1 MLRSLASP
9 DSSANFAPAG
19 RPGAATGAEYYPA
32 NEAPPVLLT
41 QVQAPAAGPRR
52 GFDELPD
59 PDNYGLTERL
69 FQQNFLEALTF
80 YRIAEWLGHPQA
92 RISREG
98 LENLLLTGGIPDM
111 SKEEAEVLITK
122 AAFQADRWMSP
133 FEYYPEGEMESG
145 LKHTD
150 ECPVSS
156 AWSDALS
163 RVDSQLPMAYVVSA
177 LRFLGFFRGSLKE
190 ASAEFQKSIGE
201 TPTGYLN
208 ETQKVRAIQAAALR
222 GHAPAQNRLGVM
234 YVKGIGVAK
243 NFVRAEK
250 WFELA
255 ADQQSAAANYHLSV
269 IYSEGARGV
278 PQDKDKATRYHVR
291 AMAAGFRPSMR
302 EFSRL
307 IESGA
312 RKPGGENPASVE
324 PPPPK

>member
-1 MLRSLASP
+1 L
-9 DSSANFAPAG
+9 
-19 RPGAATGAEYYPA
+19 
-32 NEAPPVLLT
+32 V
-41 QVQAPAAGPRR
+41 
-52 GFDELPD
+52 
-59 PDNYGLTERL
+59 
-69 FQQNFLEALTF
+69 
-80 YRIAEWLGHPQA
+80 
-92 RISREG
+92 
-98 LENLLLTGGIPDM
+98 NLLLSGGIPDV
-111 SKEEAEVLITK
+111 SKEEAEILITK

-133 FEYYPEGEMESG
+133 FEFYPEGEMESG

-150 ECPVSS
+150 ECPVSA

-163 RVDSQLPMAYVVSA
+163 RVDSQLPMEYVVSA
-177 LRFLGFFRGSLKE
+177 LRLLGFYRGSLKE

-201 TPTGYLN
+201 TPTGHLN
-208 ETQKVRAIQAAALR
+208 EMQKVRAIQAAALR
-222 GHAPAQNRLGVM
+222 GHAPSQNRLGVM

-307 IESGA
+307 VNSGA
-312 RKPGGENPASVE
+312 RKPGGDTPGGVE
-324 PPPPK
+324 PRPCRGELRGSSCVGG